1 MKRCLLSLAL
11 VLVVQGSI
19 HAEVKSKPIP
29 YKHGDLELEGY
40 YAWDDAVQGKRP
52 GVLIV
57 HEWWGLN
64 DYARRRADQLA
75 KLGYAAFA
83 VDMYGKGKLTE
94 HPAEAREW
102 AAKGVRVNTITPGFF
117 PAEQNR
123 KLLFNDDGSPS
134 ARTKAI
140 WGHTPMGRFGQS
152 GELIGAAIFLAS
164 LKASSFVTGADIR
177 VDGGFLAQTI

>member
-1 MKRCLLSLAL
+1 MKRCLLSRAL
-11 VLVVQGSI
+11 VLVVEGSI

-102 AAKGVRVNTITPGFF
+102 AAKVRKNVDEWQKRAMAGFDVLKSQ
-117 PAEQNR
+117 EQCDTSR
-123 KLLFNDDGSPS
+123 IAAMWDWFGGS
-134 ARTKAI
+134 T
-140 WGHTPMGRFGQS
+140 
-152 GELIGAAIFLAS
+152 
-164 LKASSFVTGADIR
+164 
-177 VDGGFLAQTI
+177 